1 MNSLLKTTLII
12 CVCLTLINCK
22 RMVKEEPYLQAH
34 STPELQAIEGNDMPR
49 TSNNLNIP
57 SVVGT
62 ETGIAPD
69 TRPPEMAFARRRSD
83 DENVIILESQGM
95 PTIEIFNDKDAWDLI
110 IGDHGYNW
118 QLLDEDP
125 ENCQATYRFYDPIIE
140 QNSKKSFFKKLFT
153 SNSSYVDRSGEY
165 LVTCLKLEQKQQIW
179 VQTIDFEAP
188 SAYVADDL
196 FTHIFEAATKD

>member
-1 MNSLLKTTLII
+1 MNSLLKTTLIT

-57 SVVGT
+57 PVAGT